1 MRTVIAS
8 SFDFKIDGKAE
19 RSGQWKVRVD
29 FDGAVELYDRAIA
42 LNPSSAQALTLRGWS
57 FASAGEPDEAIKLIE
72 QARRLSPVDPE
83 GFFTMSA
90 MGFAYM
96 TLGLFG
102 EALDW
107 TRRALRERPTF
118 APALRFHAICLAELG
133 RIDEAQ
139 SIFGNAG
146 SAVVVVERRVR
157 EWRGALLA
165 KLAEAGARVA
175 ILRRVGGSAAHG
187 SWEGLGSLEG
197 VQDQAKFG
205 LRDYRIG
212 RCGGSRKRRFL

>member
-1 MRTVIAS
+1 
-8 SFDFKIDGKAE
+8 
-19 RSGQWKVRVD
+19 
-29 FDGAVELYDRAIA
+29 
-42 LNPSSAQALTLRGWS
+42 
-57 FASAGEPDEAIKLIE
+57 
-72 QARRLSPVDPE
+72 
-83 GFFTMSA
+83 MSA

-102 EALDW
+102 KALDW

-165 KLAEAGARVA
+165 KLAEVTGFEPLQALPAAQTANLRRLA

>member
-1 MRTVIAS
+1 VA
-8 SFDFKIDGKAE
+8 A
-19 RSGQWKVRVD
+19 
-29 FDGAVELYDRAIA
+29 
-42 LNPSSAQALTLRGWS
+42 
-57 FASAGEPDEAIKLIE
+57 
-72 QARRLSPVDPE
+72 
-83 GFFTMSA
+83 
-90 MGFAYM
+90 
-96 TLGLFG
+96 
-102 EALDW
+102 
-107 TRRALRERPTF
+107 TF
-118 APALRFHAICLAELG
+118 AR
-133 RIDEAQ
+133 
-139 SIFGNAG
+139 NAG

-212 RCGGSRKRRFL
+212 RCGGSRKRPFL